1 MNVSLATSPP
11 LSMGAR
17 ILAFPLLRIILAAFA
32 TILPVAIILIGSHAA
47 LDKSMRYAWPQL
59 LSTLACVAGYRFYV
73 QRVEKRETI
82 ELGLAGAGRELGLGL
97 MIGSG
102 LLLATIAILAVAGAY
117 GVAGVGETSTLISP
131 FVEMTLVATIEEIV
145 FRGILFR
152 IIERSLGSWIA
163 LGLSSFIFAAAHLP
177 NDGISALAVLFTL
190 VAGLALGAA
199 YMATRRLWLPIGI
212 HFAWNFVSDAIFS
225 LPTSGH
231 RADGLIQGRM
241 AGANWLTGGAYGV
254 EGSAVAL
261 ALFTVTAVGLLA
273 IALMRNHVD
282 TPFWRSAVG

>member
-1 MNVSLATSPP
+1 MV
-11 LSMGAR
+11 
-17 ILAFPLLRIILAAFA
+17 
-32 TILPVAIILIGSHAA
+32 
-47 LDKSMRYAWPQL
+47 
-59 LSTLACVAGYRFYV
+59 
-73 QRVEKRETI
+73 
-82 ELGLAGAGRELGLGL
+82 
-97 MIGSG
+97 
-102 LLLATIAILAVAGAY
+102 GAY
-117 GVAGVGETSTLISP
+117 GVASIGTTSTLISP
-131 FVEMTLVATIEEIV
+131 FVEMTLVATLEEVV

-190 VAGLALGAA
+190 IAGLALGTA

-231 RADGLIQGRM
+231 PAEGLVQGQM
-241 AGANWLTGGAYGV
+241 VGAGWLTGGPYGL

-261 ALFTVTAVGLLA
+261 VLFIILNVALLVVAVR
-273 IALMRNHVD
+273 RNHVAA
-282 TPFWRSAVG
+282 PFWQRIAVAK